1 MIMNIFNNLPYDLQ
15 LMIYSYIIFPQNK
28 SLLDDIKSYHNIK
41 RLIYIKYL
49 NRGLIYNDDYSEY
62 LNIHVWIQYGLMIY
76 WNKNKPI
83 NKKIAK
89 NNNSLINRHL
99 LYRIKHKNNNDPTIY
114 NIYNN
119 LTISCKFNI
128 NTYIGS
134 LKNHERLHFINTN

>member
-1 MIMNIFNNLPYDLQ
+1 MNIFDNLPYDLQ

-49 NRGLIYNDDYSEY
+49 SRGLIYNDDYSEY
-62 LNIHVWIQYGLMIY
+62 LNIHVWIQYDLMKY
-76 WNKNKPI
+76 WEKNKPI

-89 NNNSLINRHL
+89 NNNSIIKRL
-99 LYRIKHKNNNDPTIY
+99 LCYRIKNKNYNDTTIY
-114 NIYNN
+114 NFYNN

-134 LKNHERLHFINTN
+134 LKNHERLDFINSY